1 MLDVIDR
8 TRNVKTA
15 GSKEAF
21 EKAIKYLKLSDLA
34 RFIIKQFED
43 SSSTTV
49 VKVEV
54 PPNRGGGN
62 SWDPPAWKR
71 GDLGGTVWWQA
82 SRTEID
88 YTRFGSAAMALM
100 HELGHAYQYLS
111 EKKRVKDIIK
121 PKLAAI
127 FPRVRRRVAG
137 SANFLDNLELTN
149 TQAIELTVA
158 HEINKELVF
167 ARGPK
172 YQWLEPVRELYQ
184 DRGIQVKKT
193 APTPEQIKEYVTQL
207 RKERR
212 SPPPIF
218 KPIKYNPK
226 TSNYLTLIEV

>member
-1 MLDVIDR
+1 MFDVIDR
-8 TRNVKTA
+8 TRNIKTRKA
-15 GSKEAF
+15 EEVF
-21 EKAIKYLKLSDLA
+21 EKAIKYLKLSDFA
-34 RFIIKQFED
+34 RFIIEQFED

-49 VKVEV
+49 VQVEV
-54 PPNRGGGN
+54 PPNRGGN

-82 SRTEID
+82 WRTEIE
-88 YTRFGSAAMALM
+88 YQQFGSAAMALM

-127 FPRVRRRVAG
+127 SSRVRRRVAR

-184 DRGIQVKKT
+184 EGGIQVEKT
-193 APTPEQIKEYVTQL
+193 APTPEQIKEYVAQL

-218 KPIKYNPK
+218 KPTKYDPK
-226 TSNYLTLIEV
+226 TSNYLTFI

>member
-1 MLDVIDR
+1 MFDVIDR
-8 TRNVKTA
+8 TRNAKTPK
-15 GSKEAF
+15 SKAAF

-34 RFIIKQFED
+34 RFIIEQFED

-82 SRTEID
+82 SRTPIG

-111 EKKRVKDIIK
+111 EKKRVRDIIK

-127 FPRVRRRVAG
+127 SSRVRRRVAG
-137 SANFLDNLELTN
+137 SENFLENLELTN

-158 HEINKELVF
+158 HEINKQLVF

-172 YQWLEPVRELYQ
+172 YRWLEPVRELYQ
-184 DRGIQVKKT
+184 KGGIQVEKT
-193 APTPEQIKEYVTQL
+193 PPKPEQIKEYVAQL

-218 KPIKYNPK
+218 KPVKYNPE
-226 TSNYLTLIEV
+226 TSEYLTLIEV